1 MRLFPVDVESSSTAY
16 ILFYHRVMPGDNA
29 ALRRSSRSPS
39 LVGIEHE
46 VGNIL
51 TGLST
56 EAAAPPAL
64 PAAASAELPSPVHAV
79 LPPAPLQ
86 ATLAVTAHASAPDN
100 TSAPS
105 AHHAA
110 SQQDTIMREA
120 SDILPSNPTAA
131 LPRTPSAPTQDADDM
146 QM

>member
-16 ILFYHRVMPGDNA
+16 ILFYHRVMPGDNT
-29 ALRRSSRSPS
+29 ALRTSSRSPS
-39 LVGIEHE
+39 LAGIEHE

-56 EAAAPPAL
+56 EAAAPPAH
-64 PAAASAELPSPVHAV
+64 AVAV
-79 LPPAPLQ
+79 LPPDLIPAPLQ
-86 ATLAVTAHASAPDN
+86 
-100 TSAPS
+100 
-105 AHHAA
+105 A

-120 SDILPSNPTAA
+120 SNPTAA
-131 LPRTPSAPTQDADDM
+131 IPPTATTQDADDM